1 MNYVDTHVF
10 LWLIDGEINN
20 FSKKAA
26 LISDKE
32 QLANSPIEILELK
45 FFEEIGKI
53 VGDISKLQEIIELE
67 LGISIEDRSISKL
80 TTQALSLSW
89 TRDPFEQLI
98 VAQAALDRAKLITR
112 DRNILKH
119 NQNAVW

>member
-1 MNYVDTHVF
+1 MIYVDTHVL

-26 LISDKE
+26 LLLDKE
-32 QLANSPIEILELK
+32 QLAISPIVILELK
-45 FFEEIGKI
+45 FLEEIGKI
-53 VGDISKLQEIIELE
+53 AGDLTKLQEIIEIE
-67 LGISIEDRSISKL
+67 LGISIEDRSVSKL
-80 TTQALSLSW
+80 TMQALSLSW
-89 TRDPFEQLI
+89 TRDPFDRMI

-119 NQNAVW
+119 YQNAVW